1 MTLEDLQYIFQ
12 PQIDEGT
19 DKLYFMLIEDNLQL
33 IHRHL
38 TDELSGLLLLL
49 DNFQYQG
56 TDGRIPRFVK

>member
-1 MTLEDLQYIFQ
+1 MKHDLEYIFK

-33 IHRHL
+33 IHHH
-38 TDELSGLLLLL
+38 TADELAGLLLLL
-49 DNFQYQG
+49 DNFQYKG